1 MRQIGN
7 LPDEASALTFSD
19 YLYVKGIENEVESAK
34 DGAWILWVHSDDK
47 LKESGIL
54 LEIYRK
60 NPNLPEYQE
69 NARHA
74 ERRRQLK
81 LAEDVAFQKK
91 IYDRDRIISWQ
102 TQIGLLSGTLIAISV
117 AIYVMCLFDHKD
129 DLLQALSIAKYSA
142 DSQPME
148 QLHEI
153 LQGEFWRLFTPIFLH
168 FGPLHLLFNMLWLK
182 DLGTAIEKRHNSFI
196 LLILVMAIASS
207 SNMAQYFVSGP
218 SFGGMSGVVYGLF
231 GYVWMQSK
239 YNPASGFIL
248 DKQIVTMMIAWFF
261 LCLSGFAGPIANTAH
276 GVGLLAGMAIGYV
289 SAFVSTR
296 RKL

>member
-1 MRQIGN
+1 
-7 LPDEASALTFSD
+7 
-19 YLYVKGIENEVESAK
+19 
-34 DGAWILWVHSDDK
+34 
-47 LKESGIL
+47 
-54 LEIYRK
+54 
-60 NPNLPEYQE
+60 
-69 NARHA
+69 
-74 ERRRQLK
+74 
-81 LAEDVAFQKK
+81 
-91 IYDRDRIISWQ
+91 
-102 TQIGLLSGTLIAISV
+102 
-117 AIYVMCLFDHKD
+117 
-129 DLLQALSIAKYSA
+129 
-142 DSQPME
+142 
-148 QLHEI
+148 
-153 LQGEFWRLFTPIFLH
+153 
-168 FGPLHLLFNMLWLK
+168 
-182 DLGTAIEKRHNSFI
+182 
-196 LLILVMAIASS
+196 VMAIASS